1 MLQNLINGIHHVTAG
16 VAGAQEDVDFFTT
29 IVGQRLA
36 KQTVLMDGPL
46 PIYHLY
52 YTNADADIGSAM
64 TTFPYGKA
72 GIKARRGSGQVKITS
87 YTVPSNSLE
96 FWVAHFQK
104 HHVRHG
110 TIEERF
116 GQRRLTFMHPCGLEF
131 EFVEDDTDTRRG
143 YVTDDVSI
151 NEAVKG
157 FHSVTMSVREVEEQN
172 RFITEVLGFQF
183 IGQERNYYQYE
194 LKEGGANK
202 TIYVVHEPDL
212 PQGSW
217 GLGAGTIHHVAFAVD
232 TDDELNQV
240 REIVTGL
247 GFTDMSEIKDRYYFH
262 SAYVRSPGGIL
273 CEFTTSD
280 IGFTID
286 EPFEELG
293 QKLHL
298 PPWKLKDSEEIM
310 SQLEPITNPQKP
322 LVK

>member
-1 MLQNLINGIHHVTAG
+1 MLKNLIHGIHHVTAG
-16 VAGAQEDVDFFTT
+16 VAGAQEDVDFFTS

-52 YTNADADIGSAM
+52 YTNADAEIGSAM

-72 GIKARRGSGQVKITS
+72 GIKAKRGSGQVKTTS
-87 YTVPSNSLE
+87 YTVPTGSLP
-96 FWVAHFQK
+96 FWVNHFNQNNIE
-104 HHVRHG
+104 HG
-110 TIEERF
+110 EIEERF
-116 GQRRLTFMHPCGLEF
+116 GLNRLTFQHPCGLEF
-131 EFVEDDTDTRRG
+131 EFVEDDADTRKG
-143 YVTDDVSI
+143 YVTDEVSI

-157 FHSVTMSVREVEEQN
+157 FHSVTMSVREVEEQD
-172 RFITEVLGFQF
+172 RFIREVLGYEFTGRE
-183 IGQERNYYQYE
+183 GQYYQYE
-194 LKEGGANK
+194 LNGGGANK
-202 TIYVVHEPDL
+202 TLYVIHEPDL

-232 TDDELNQV
+232 TDKELNEV
-240 REIVTGL
+240 RELVTGL
-247 GFTDMSEIKDRYYFH
+247 GYTDMSEIKDRYYFH
-262 SAYVRSPGGIL
+262 SSYVRSPGGIL

-293 QKLHL
+293 QTLHL
-298 PPWKLKDSEEIM
+298 PPWKQNDREEIL
-310 SQLEPITNPQKP
+310 SQLEPVRNPQKP